1 MKTADLKIAE
11 PHVATR
17 GFPLRIVYP
26 IRNTVWSERTRSF
39 GAESQFEPGK
49 RNFADNGVLV
59 IVGDTLGVSEHAI
72 HPVEE
77 GKTGKKARRVAKE
90 LASLSDAELPEALKK
105 HLTSSGGLYV
115 SIVPPASITD
125 TLEGFNKRA
134 VERAEENRV
143 ERAKRE
149 SQESLRN
156 RNIEGI
162 VRLAESHGISLEAQ
176 PSHSYGGGI
185 TITDHNM
192 QALSDLL
199 EKLS

>member
-11 PHVATR
+11 PYVVTR
-17 GFPLRIVYP
+17 GFPNGLVYP
-26 IRNTVWSERTRSF
+26 IRNTVWSKRTRPF

-59 IVGDTLGVSEHAI
+59 IVTDNRGVSEHAI

-105 HLTSSGGLYV
+105 HLTPSGGFYV
-115 SIVPPASITD
+115 NVVTPANITD

-134 VERAEENRV
+134 VERAEQDRI
-143 ERAKRE
+143 ERAERE

-162 VRLAESHGISLEAQ
+162 VRLAESHGISLKAQ
-176 PSHSYGGGI
+176 HSYSYGGGI
-185 TITDHNM
+185 TITEQNM
-192 QALSDLL
+192 QDLSDLL